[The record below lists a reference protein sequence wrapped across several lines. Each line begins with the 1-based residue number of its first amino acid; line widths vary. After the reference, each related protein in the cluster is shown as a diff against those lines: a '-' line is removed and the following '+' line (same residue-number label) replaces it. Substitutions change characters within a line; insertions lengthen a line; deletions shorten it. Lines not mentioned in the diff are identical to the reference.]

1 MRKTKRTL
9 VAVLAL
15 LPLVAGAQS
24 PREERR
30 AERREARHEEHWER
44 REQRQRLRQVL
55 ELSAALE
62 LDNAQALKME
72 QTLRA
77 FDEKR
82 RPLREQV
89 REAARILVLASRG
102 DSAALPQ
109 VDAAAQRAFEAR
121 ERIAALDREMYQA
134 LARELPL
141 EKRAKLALT
150 LARSEGKQKLKW
162 KRHGPPGEPSP
173 ED

>member
-1 MRKTKRTL
+1 MRTMKRTRMAAL
-9 VAVLAL
+9 ALAL
-15 LPLVAGAQS
+15 LPLVAVAQP
-24 PREERR
+24 PREERG
-30 AERREARHEEHWER
+30 EARDVERMER

-55 ELSAALE
+55 ALSAALE

-77 FDEKR
+77 FDERR

-89 REAARILVLASRG
+89 REAARILHLAARG
-102 DSAALPQ
+102 DSTALPH

-121 ERIAALDREMYQA
+121 ERIAVLDKEMYQA
-134 LARELPL
+134 LARELPP

-150 LARSEGKQKLKW
+150 LARTEGKMRLKW
-162 KRHGPPGEPSP
+162 KRHGEQETPAAG
-173 ED
+173 D

>member
-1 MRKTKRTL
+1 MTMKRVR
-9 VAVLAL
+9 VAMLALAL
-15 LPLVAGAQS
+15 LPGMAVAQPE
-24 PREERR
+24 PRRGERH
-30 AERREARHEEHWER
+30 ERHEARDGER
-44 REQRQRLRQVL
+44 LERMEKRQRLRQVL
-55 ELSAALE
+55 ELSDALE

-72 QTLRA
+72 ETLRR

-109 VDAAAQRAFEAR
+109 VDGAAQRAFEAR
-121 ERIAALDREMYQA
+121 ERIAALDKEMYQA
-134 LARELPL
+134 LAKELPP

-150 LARSEGKQKLKW
+150 LARTEGKLKLK
-162 KRHGPPGEPSP
+162 KGLPQVRPGE
-173 ED
+173 E